1 MQHTHA
7 AVTDAWCSGG
17 AATAVSAQASAN
29 VLFRAAQNLRYPM
42 KATMT
47 LKGQVYNGLVQ
58 GEHSGYD
65 VDPVM

>member
-1 MQHTHA
+1 MNA
-7 AVTDAWCSGG
+7 KMA
-17 AATAVSAQASAN
+17 
-29 VLFRAAQNLRYPM
+29 
-42 KATMT
+42 